1 MIFPEFLK
9 QGSTIGVTAPSH
21 SINDEQGQARFKN
34 AVKQLKKRGYETFFT
49 NNVFSPGDAFG
60 RSASAKVK
68 AKEFNQLINSKNISA
83 VYSASGGDFL
93 AEMLEYVDLDLFR
106 ANPKWVQGYSDNTSL
121 LFYLTT
127 KADVATAYGAN
138 FGDFGM
144 EVWQESVER
153 GLNILEGRVTVQDS
167 FEKYQ
172 DGFGER
178 NSGLEGYDCNT
189 KVNWEVIAEEGFME
203 GRLLGGCLDVL
214 SNIAGTKFDGALD
227 FAEKYKKDGII
238 WFLESFDLGFE
249 QMMETL
255 WKLKTLGWF
264 ENAKGFVFG
273 RPLFYKAE
281 DFSGNPLP
289 SYKDVLLEQLSSFHV
304 PIIMNADIG
313 HKGPQFVMVNGARAR
328 VEAKDGKGKVAFVQ

>member
-9 QGSTIGVTAPSH
+9 PQSIIGVTAPSH
-21 SINDEQGQARFKN
+21 SINDEQGKARFEN
-34 AVKQLKKRGYETFFT
+34 AVKQLEKRGYETFFT
-49 NNVFSPGDAFG
+49 NNVFSEGDAFG
-60 RSASAKVK
+60 RSASAEVK
-68 AKEFNQLINSKNISA
+68 AREFNQLAASKNISA
-83 VYSASGGDFL
+83 IYSASGGDFL
-93 AEMLEYVDLDLFR
+93 AEMLEYVDLDLFK

-127 KADVATAYGAN
+127 KADIATVYGAN

-144 EVWQESVER
+144 EVWQECVER
-153 GLNILEGRVTVQDS
+153 GLNVLEGKVNVQES

-178 NSGLEGYDCNT
+178 NSGLEGYDCNE

-227 FAEKYKKDGII
+227 FAEKYKEDGII

-273 RPLFYKAE
+273 RSLFYKAE
-281 DFSGNPLP
+281 DFSGNLLP
-289 SYKDVLLEQLSSFHV
+289 SYKDVLLEQLSKFHV

-313 HKGPQFVMVNGARAR
+313 HKGPQFVMINGARAR
-328 VEAKDGKGKVAFVQ
+328 VESKDGKGKVTFMR

>member
-1 MIFPEFLK
+1 
-9 QGSTIGVTAPSH
+9 
-21 SINDEQGQARFKN
+21 
-34 AVKQLKKRGYETFFT
+34 
-49 NNVFSPGDAFG
+49 
-60 RSASAKVK
+60 
-68 AKEFNQLINSKNISA
+68 
-83 VYSASGGDFL
+83 
-93 AEMLEYVDLDLFR
+93 
-106 ANPKWVQGYSDNTSL
+106 
-121 LFYLTT
+121 
-127 KADVATAYGAN
+127 
-138 FGDFGM
+138 
-144 EVWQESVER
+144 
-153 GLNILEGRVTVQDS
+153 
-167 FEKYQ
+167 
-172 DGFGER
+172 
-178 NSGLEGYDCNT
+178 
-189 KVNWEVIAEEGFME
+189 ME

-328 VEAKDGKGKVAFVQ
+328 VEAKDGRGRVAFVQ